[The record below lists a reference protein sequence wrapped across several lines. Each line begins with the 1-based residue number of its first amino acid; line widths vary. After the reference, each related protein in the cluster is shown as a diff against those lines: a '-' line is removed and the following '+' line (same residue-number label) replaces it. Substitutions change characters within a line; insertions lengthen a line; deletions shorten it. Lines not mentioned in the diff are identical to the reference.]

1 MSSRRWVKKLQNKN
15 GLTEANHRPL
25 ADRLRPKNLSAVVG
39 QQHLVGENKPLFL
52 MLRNNSVHSMVFWG
66 PPGTGKTTLAR
77 IISQDINA
85 ELINL
90 SAVLSGV
97 KDIRDAI
104 KRAEQ
109 ALPQRTVLFVD
120 EIHRFNKSQ
129 QDAFLPH
136 LESGLIT
143 LIGATTENPSFAL
156 NNALLSRLKVYILK
170 SLSDQDLLNLLSK
183 SMEALNLDMSM
194 SNDQKM
200 TLVRAADG
208 DGRKLLG
215 LLEILFDYVSNGE
228 VTDEDIDLVTSGQA
242 RRFDKAGDEFYEQ
255 ISALHKCVRSSN
267 PDAALYWLARMLD
280 GGCDP
285 NYIAR
290 RVLRM
295 ATEDIGNADPRALS
309 LCLNAWQGYER
320 LGSPEGDL
328 LLAQAVGYLASC
340 PKSNAIYTAFK
351 MAQSDVAKFGSLNVP
366 MHLRNAPTKLM
377 KQAGFGYGYQYDH
390 EVDGGVAFNQMG
402 FPDKM
407 GEQLYYQPTQNG
419 LEKKISEKL
428 NYIRSQRMSQAKN
441 NKETS

>member
-1 MSSRRWVKKLQNKN
+1 MMRENQ
-15 GLTEANHRPL
+15 PL
-25 ADRLRPKNLSAVVG
+25 ADRLRPTELLQIVG
-39 QQHLVGENKPLFL
+39 QQHLVGENKPLWL
-52 MLRNNSVHSMVFWG
+52 MLQNQTIHSMVFWG

-77 IISQDINA
+77 IISQA
-85 ELINL
+85 MQAQLINL

-104 KRAEQ
+104 KQAEE

-170 SLSDQDLLNLLSK
+170 SLDETDLLRLLQQSLQAIDAPLEMSK
-183 SMEALNLDMSM
+183 E
-194 SNDQKM
+194 QQM
-200 TLVRAADG
+200 TLIRAADG

-215 LLEILFDYVSNGE
+215 LLEILLDYASDGV
-228 VTDEDIDLVTSGQA
+228 VQDADIELVTSGQT
-242 RRFDKAGDEFYEQ
+242 RRFDKGGDEFYEQ

-290 RVLRM
+290 RILRM
-295 ATEDIGNADPRALS
+295 ATEDIGNADPRALNI
-309 LCLNAWQGYER
+309 CLHAWQGYER
-320 LGSPEGDL
+320 LGSPEGEL
-328 LLAQAVGYLASC
+328 LLAQAVSYLAC
-340 PKSNAIYTAFK
+340 CAKSNAVYSAFK
-351 MAQSDVAKFGSLNVP
+351 LAQQDVQQRGTLPVP
-366 MHLRNAPTKLM
+366 MHLRNAPTPLM
-377 KQAGFGYGYQYDH
+377 KQSGYGADYQYDH
-390 EVDGGVAFNQMG
+390 EVAGGIAFDQTG

-407 GEQLYYQPTQNG
+407 GEQLYYQPTNNG
-419 LEKKISEKL
+419 LEQKIAEKL
-428 NYIRSQRMSQAKN
+428 NYIRTERMKSKQNTRK
-441 NKETS
+441 KS